1 MSHPQEHS
9 SDDSSIWSS
18 IGTLFAFGLTLF
30 VIVAAACLFYGS
42 LSNTRAFEH
51 PAPPAAPANPAVAAA
66 AAPAG
71 ATSGDTFSITLKPG
85 AINPMS
91 FDVTSFKV
99 KAGQKVKLTF
109 NNDSAAPLQHNIVV
123 GKLGSKDKLI
133 AASNGFMTDM
143 PAAMAKGYI
152 PDSPEII
159 AHSKLLNPKD
169 SETLEFTAP
178 AEKGAYPYL
187 CLFPGHAAIMNG
199 TMEVE

>member
-1 MSHPQEHS
+1 
-9 SDDSSIWSS
+9 
-18 IGTLFAFGLTLF
+18 
-30 VIVAAACLFYGS
+30 
-42 LSNTRAFEH
+42 
-51 PAPPAAPANPAVAAA
+51 
-66 AAPAG
+66 
-71 ATSGDTFSITLKPG
+71 
-85 AINPMS
+85 
-91 FDVTSFKV
+91 
-99 KAGQKVKLTF
+99 
-109 NNDSAAPLQHNIVV
+109 
-123 GKLGSKDKLI
+123 
-133 AASNGFMTDM
+133 M